1 VRRVEVYE
9 AIYAQLIGSTQE
21 VDGDRP
27 IRQRIQS
34 VVPWTPVARRSGK
47 MGTTATV
54 PT

>member
-1 VRRVEVYE
+1 VRGVEVYG

-21 VDGDRP
+21 ADGDRP

-34 VVPWTPVARRSGK
+34 VVPWTPVARRSVN
-47 MGTTATV
+47 MGTAATV